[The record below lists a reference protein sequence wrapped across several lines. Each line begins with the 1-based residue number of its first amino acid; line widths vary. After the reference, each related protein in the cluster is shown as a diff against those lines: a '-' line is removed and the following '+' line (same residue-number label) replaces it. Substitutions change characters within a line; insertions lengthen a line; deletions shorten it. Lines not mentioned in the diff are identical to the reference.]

1 MGTNFSIHHFLMV
14 NQWLMEFSTW
24 ISSSPS
30 GFLVSFLC
38 MIGLEKKKGQW
49 MSKIIT
55 RIMEIALVVV
65 HVQIVIVSWRSKG
78 LWLSWQ
84 NNGGQAFYFYFVI
97 ADVLPFVKMFW
108 FDCKGRNDKK
118 CSQTLTWKKP
128 DEVKRESVWNVGKS
142 IYGSPY
148 IL

>member
-84 NNGGQAFYFYFVI
+84 NNGGQDFYFYFVI

-108 FDCKGRNDKK
+108 FDCKGGNDKK